1 VSFSDTSPACFDA
14 ALARHETR
22 TLPIASVTD
31 LLPLTHAPER
41 IEEYRCAM
49 AAGQLFPPVSVLR
62 LFGRFVLADGHKRLA
77 ACRPLAGDWLVVE
90 VWPFSRF
97 LLDQWEQARANGRKN
112 GAILA
117 NSLTNR
123 PEAVRLLRGT
133 AGHWRRVATSL
144 LSLAR
149 GSVRGRAARG

>member
-1 VSFSDTSPACFDA
+1 VSASEARPACFDA
-14 ALARHETR
+14 TLARHETW

-41 IEEYRCAM
+41 VEEYRRAM
-49 AAGQLFPPVSVLR
+49 AVGLLFPPVSVLR
-62 LFGRFVLADGHKRLA
+62 LFGRFILADGHKRFA
-77 ACRPLAGDWLVVE
+77 ACRPIVGDRLVVE

-112 GAILA
+112 AAILT
-117 NSLTNR
+117 NVLTNR

-144 LSLAR
+144 LTLAR
-149 GSVRGRAARG
+149 GSFRGRAARG